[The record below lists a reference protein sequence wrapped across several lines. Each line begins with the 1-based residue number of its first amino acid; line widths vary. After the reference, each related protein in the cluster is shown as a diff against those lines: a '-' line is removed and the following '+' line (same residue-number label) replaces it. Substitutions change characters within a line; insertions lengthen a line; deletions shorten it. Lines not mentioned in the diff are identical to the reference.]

1 MDKKNVKNELERVL
15 YSILWAFVNHEN
27 VLPNLFVEGF
37 TIYAKILTS
46 HIEYKIEIIIKN
58 NDLKKSMSMI
68 FLHPGYERLNV
79 DNETWVKAAIAELIY
94 NMKEKSLFLE
104 DEIEKP
110 ISFIEYQHLKTFIT
124 KIFELFCEIIHN
136 FTIKEQDSESYRY
149 FNLPLLKY
157 SSREF
162 CIANYHITAR
172 ICLDNSLE
180 FFSYKGDNKD
190 INCRLSFKKPM
201 FRDTDLKI
209 WVDNSI
215 RHVLVEILSLET
227 HNHDYAETIVRSFEP
242 AGLFYDYC
250 VNDVESIT
258 NMIKY
263 NIDNTC
269 MMNKK
274 LKSILNMQYGT
285 KGLNL
290 QRGCLKPEL
299 CRYKKIIFDPPT
311 TIVQWFDG
319 TESVV
324 NSQNVEDYDPEK
336 GIALCFMKKY
346 LGNDD
351 TFNKILNKEI
361 KMEMKTATQPEC
373 STTNENFKNVGEK
386 LSNVISNM
394 IQNSSI
400 LKGGSNNVKKKKK

>member
-15 YSILWAFVNHEN
+15 YSILWVFVNHEN

-124 KIFELFCEIIHN
+124 KIFELFCEVICN
-136 FTIKEQDSESYRY
+136 FTIKEQDSEGYRY
-149 FNLPLLKY
+149 FNLPLLRY
-157 SSREF
+157 GSREF

-172 ICLDNSLE
+172 ICLSNCLE
-180 FFSYKGDNKD
+180 FFSYKGNNKD

-201 FRDTDLKI
+201 FYDTDLKI
-209 WVDNSI
+209 WIDNSI
-215 RHVLVEILSLET
+215 RHVLVEILSLEN
-227 HNHDYAETIVRSFEP
+227 HNPGYPEMIIRSFEP
-242 AGLFYDYC
+242 SGLFYDYC
-250 VNDVESIT
+250 VNDVEGIT
-258 NMIKY
+258 NMIKH

-269 MMNKK
+269 MMNEK
-274 LKSILNMQYGT
+274 LKRMVNMAY
-285 KGLNL
+285 
-290 QRGCLKPEL
+290 E
-299 CRYKKIIFDPPT
+299 
-311 TIVQWFDG
+311 
-319 TESVV
+319 
-324 NSQNVEDYDPEK
+324 
-336 GIALCFMKKY
+336 
-346 LGNDD
+346 
-351 TFNKILNKEI
+351 TFRK
-361 KMEMKTATQPEC
+361 C
-373 STTNENFKNVGEK
+373 GEK

-394 IQNSSI
+394 IQNSSM
-400 LKGGSNNVKKKKK
+400 LKRGGNNVNKKKK